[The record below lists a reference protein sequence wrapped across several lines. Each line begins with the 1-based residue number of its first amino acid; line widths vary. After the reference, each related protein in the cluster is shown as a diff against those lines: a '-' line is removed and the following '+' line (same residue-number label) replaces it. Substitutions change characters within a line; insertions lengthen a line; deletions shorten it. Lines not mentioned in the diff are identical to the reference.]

1 MIADIA
7 LATPPV
13 AMMALGL
20 FLMFRV
26 LGELDLS
33 VDATYTNGAAVIA
46 LATLSGLSPW
56 LGLLAAALTGALVSL
71 LVFAIH
77 RIGRTAYLLASLI
90 VLTGLYSINL
100 RVLGGATVG
109 LIGQPSI
116 FDSVPFAAEWVRIAL
131 LLAILAVV
139 CAALFGFLKTAF
151 GLSMRASGN
160 NAVMA
165 RANGVD
171 TRKTLLVGA
180 LLAGA
185 LYGLGGALQVQ
196 IQGYADITMGIGA
209 IIVCVAAVFIGELFF
224 PPEGRI
230 GAGLAGVLVGSTLYV
245 VILTVALRSG
255 LPPTDLRLATASIL
269 LVAVLLS
276 SARLRGR
283 HLMGPLERVRRVR
296 WSLRRAET
304 R

>member
-13 AMMALGL
+13 ALMALGL

-46 LATLSGLSPW
+46 LVTLSGLSPW
-56 LGLLAAALTGALVSL
+56 LGLLAAAVAGALVSL

-100 RVLGGATVG
+100 RILGGATVG

-116 FDSVPFAAEWVRIAL
+116 FDTVAIDAEWARIAL
-131 LLAILAVV
+131 LLAILAAT
-139 CAALFGFLKTAF
+139 CAGLFAFLKTSF

-171 TRKTLLVGA
+171 TRMTLLAAA
-180 LLAGA
+180 LTAGA

-230 GAGLAGVLVGSTLYV
+230 GAGLAGVIVGSTLYV

-269 LVAVLLS
+269 LVAVFLS

-283 HLMGPLERVRRVR
+283 LAGSIDALRRSR
-296 WSLRRAET
+296 SPLRRAQT

>member
-46 LATLSGLSPW
+46 LGTLSGLSPW
-56 LGLLAAALTGALVSL
+56 LGLVAAALAGAVVSL

-90 VLTGLYSINL
+90 VLTGFYSINL
-100 RVLGGATVG
+100 RILGGATVG

-116 FDSVPFAAEWVRIAL
+116 FDAVPISGEWAEIAL
-131 LLAILAVV
+131 LITILALACGVLY
-139 CAALFGFLKTAF
+139 AFLKTSF

-171 TRKTLLVGA
+171 TRMTLLAGA
-180 LLAGA
+180 LIAGA

-209 IIVCVAAVFIGELFF
+209 IIVCVAAVFIGELFS
-224 PPEGRI
+224 PPEGRV
-230 GAGLAGVLVGSTLYV
+230 GAGLAGVVVGSTLYV
-245 VILTVALRSG
+245 VILTAALRSG

-269 LVAVLLS
+269 LVAVFLS
-276 SARLRGR
+276 SARVRGR
-283 HLMGPLERVRRVR
+283 LARPVEG
-296 WSLRRAET
+296 LRRFRWPMGKAET

>member
-46 LATLSGLSPW
+46 LSTLSGLSPW
-56 LGLLAAALTGALVSL
+56 LGLFAAAIAGALVSL

-100 RVLGGATVG
+100 RLLGGATVG

-116 FDSVPFAAEWVRIAL
+116 FDSVPVACEGARIAL
-131 LLAILAVV
+131 LITILA
-139 CAALFGFLKTAF
+139 AACGALYAFLKTTF

-171 TRKTLLVGA
+171 TRMTLLVGA

-209 IIVCVAAVFIGELFF
+209 IIVCVATVFIGELFF
-224 PPEGRI
+224 PPDGRV

-245 VILTVALRSG
+245 VILTAALRSG

-269 LVAVLLS
+269 LIAVLLS

-283 HLMGPLERVRRVR
+283 LTGSIDAMRRVR
-296 WSLRRAET
+296 WPMRRTEP

>member
-46 LATLSGLSPW
+46 LSTLSGLSPW
-56 LGLLAAALTGALVSL
+56 LGLFAAAIAGALVSL

-100 RVLGGATVG
+100 RLLGGATVG

-116 FDSVPFAAEWVRIAL
+116 FDSVPVASEGARIAL
-131 LLAILAVV
+131 LITILA
-139 CAALFGFLKTAF
+139 AACGALYAFLKTTF

-171 TRKTLLVGA
+171 TRMTLLVGA

-224 PPEGRI
+224 PPDGRV

-245 VILTVALRSG
+245 VILTAALRSG

-269 LVAVLLS
+269 LIAVLLS

-283 HLMGPLERVRRVR
+283 LTGSIDAMRRVR
-296 WSLRRAET
+296 WPMRRTEP